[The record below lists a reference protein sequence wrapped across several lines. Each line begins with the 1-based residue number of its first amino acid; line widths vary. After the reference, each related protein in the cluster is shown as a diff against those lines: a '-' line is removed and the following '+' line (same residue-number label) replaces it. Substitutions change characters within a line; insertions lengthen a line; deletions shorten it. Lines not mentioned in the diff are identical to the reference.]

1 MRKVLLL
8 DSGAGVGDDQGGR
21 PAVRRHGDG
30 HAPAARGELQ
40 GVVDEVGEKTLQ
52 VVALHRDRDLAIRPG
67 QRKREAAVLRQ
78 RREQLD
84 GLRGD
89 LSGVDRFAASGAA
102 ARLRPRDF
110 EHGIDHRQHRGALL
124 GDVLG
129 EPGAVAGGER
139 QLRPAAQAGDRG
151 AQVVRDVVRDGP
163 EVGHDGLRLRDHRV
177 EPLDEGHLVRTGQQ
191 GVDAA
196 HEDARKEPAEGAAEA
211 ERQREADDARDEDEP
226 HGPGVVEVG
235 EDEDPSV
242 EGAFSADAP
251 VSAADRRRPARP
263 RRKREAGGGE
273 AHRRLP
279 RNGRGGEDLAAVGR
293 EEEVDGVP
301 LPDLV
306 LFIGE
311 LERHVAD
318 AIRGRQADRLD
329 AVVRSG
335 QVEDERLA
343 GALAGDPV
351 ARRPVGEAADRA
363 DVRMG
368 ADDGR
373 ADRGGDVVPSDR
385 TLRPGVLG
393 PGEVFRGKLRELEVE
408 VRLGLADLPG
418 CVDAVEGREPH
429 EQQQPEQGEVGARDA
444 RAERG
449 EGAAPSRGH
458 SRTPGRS

>member
-1 MRKVLLL
+1 M
-8 DSGAGVGDDQGGR
+8 
-21 PAVRRHGDG
+21 
-30 HAPAARGELQ
+30 
-40 GVVDEVGEKTLQ
+40 
-52 VVALHRDRDLAIRPG
+52 
-67 QRKREAAVLRQ
+67 
-78 RREQLD
+78 
-84 GLRGD
+84 
-89 LSGVDRFAASGAA
+89 
-102 ARLRPRDF
+102 
-110 EHGIDHRQHRGALL
+110 
-124 GDVLG
+124 
-129 EPGAVAGGER
+129 
-139 QLRPAAQAGDRG
+139 
-151 AQVVRDVVRDGP
+151 
-163 EVGHDGLRLRDHRV
+163 
-177 EPLDEGHLVRTGQQ
+177 
-191 GVDAA
+191 
-196 HEDARKEPAEGAAEA
+196 
-211 ERQREADDARDEDEP
+211 
-226 HGPGVVEVG
+226 G

-242 EGAFSADAP
+242 EGASPADAP

-273 AHRRLP
+273 TLRRLP

-373 ADRGGDVVPSDR
+373 ANRGGDVVPSDR

-393 PGEVFRGKLRELEVE
+393 PGEVFCGKLRELEVE
-408 VRLGLADLPG
+408 VLLGLADLPG
-418 CVDAVEGREPH
+418 GVDAVEGRKPH
-429 EQQQPEQGEVGARDA
+429 EQQQHEHGEVGARDS